1 MDSLITLAKN
11 NYDLIVLLVGV
22 LGVVISI
29 FSVIYEI
36 SKRKKLPYS
45 KFELWLDGALSRD
58 ITHDVV
64 AFCFNLYQNS
74 NSYWTIELIGANS
87 FDANN
92 NDWACDE
99 VFSTR
104 DYPLTWHQDAK
115 WSKISPLVQ
124 RYIKRYMKQGKNK
137 QTLMGRKAIAVGF
150 VDGDLVLL

>member
-64 AFCFNLYQNS
+64 AFCFNLYQDS

-115 WSKISPLVQ
+115 WSKISLLVQ
-124 RYIKRYMKQGKNK
+124 RHIKRYMKQGKNK
-137 QTLMGRKAIAVGF
+137 QILMGRKAIAVGF